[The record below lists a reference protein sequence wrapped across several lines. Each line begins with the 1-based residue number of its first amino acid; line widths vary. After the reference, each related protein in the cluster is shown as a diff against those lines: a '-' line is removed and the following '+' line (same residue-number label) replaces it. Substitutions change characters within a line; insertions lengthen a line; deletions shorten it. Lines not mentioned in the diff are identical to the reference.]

1 MSQPMDRTCTLPQ
14 VGEVDLDAG
23 EFWTG
28 NGFQIASKGENLSAY
43 ERNCVFMNFDGES
56 FIDGSFSSGA
66 DVDSDSRSVM
76 ATDFNNDGSI
86 DLLVGSVGGGP
97 LRLFLNR
104 MPQRN
109 RLRIELEG
117 TQSNR
122 LGIGTRIIA
131 KAGERQVVRDV
142 FPANGFAGQAPAHV
156 DLGIGDAERVDLTVR
171 WPSGQIQSL
180 QAVPTGTQLKLVE
193 SAQDTPAS
201 N

>member
-1 MSQPMDRTCTLPQ
+1 MDRTCTLPQ
-14 VGEVDLDAG
+14 IGEVDLDAG

-28 NGFQIASKGENLSAY
+28 NGFQIATKGDNLSAF
-43 ERNCVFMNFDGES
+43 ERNCVFMNVDGES

-66 DVDSDSRSVM
+66 DVDSDSRSVI
-76 ATDFNNDGSI
+76 ATDFNNDGSM

-122 LGIGTRIIA
+122 QGIGTRIIA

-142 FPANGFAGQAPAHV
+142 FPANGFAGQSPAHV
-156 DLGIGDAERVDLTVR
+156 DLGVGDAKMVGLTVR
-171 WPSGQIQSL
+171 WPSGRTQTIR
-180 QAVPTGTQLKLVE
+180 AVPTGAPLKLVE
-193 SAQDTPAS
+193 PAQDEPAAD
-201 N
+201 